1 MVTQF
6 FVFCKC
12 PVKKF
17 EVKGI
22 AHSKEPKK
30 KKKFATGVSLKN
42 WALKN
47 FFIDKIKL
55 AQRSVSNDLIH
66 ILPF

>member
-22 AHSKEPKK
+22 ARSKEPKK
-30 KKKFATGVSLKN
+30 KKNLQPGYL
-42 WALKN
+42 
-47 FFIDKIKL
+47 
-55 AQRSVSNDLIH
+55 
-66 ILPF
+66 

>member
-1 MVTQF
+1 MVTQI

-22 AHSKEPKK
+22 ARSKEPKK
-30 KKKFATGVSLKN
+30 KKICNRGIFE
-42 WALKN
+42 
-47 FFIDKIKL
+47 KL
-55 AQRSVSNDLIH
+55 SFKKLLHR
-66 ILPF
+66 